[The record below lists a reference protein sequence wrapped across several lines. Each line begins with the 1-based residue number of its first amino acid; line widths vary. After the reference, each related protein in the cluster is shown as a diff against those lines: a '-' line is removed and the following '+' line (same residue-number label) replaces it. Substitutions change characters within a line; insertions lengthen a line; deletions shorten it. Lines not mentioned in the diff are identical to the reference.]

1 MSQDPPSPCA
11 QQTPAA
17 KPQGWQPGQK
27 KLRGFKRLARATKH
41 SIAGLAAGWHE
52 PAFRLESVLAVPLLA
67 AAFWIGQDWV
77 QVSLLA
83 GSVLAVLVVELLNT
97 GIESVVDRIGPQWHE
112 LSKRAKDLGSA
123 AVFLTML
130 GCLTVWLCALKSLL
144 W

>member
-1 MSQDPPSPCA
+1 MSHDPPRPPDE
-11 QQTPAA
+11 QTP
-17 KPQGWQPGQK
+17 PTPPEGWLPGQE
-27 KLRGFKRLARATKH
+27 KLRGFKRLGRATKH

-52 PAFRLESVLAVPLLA
+52 PAFRLECALAVPLLPA
-67 AAFWIGQDWV
+67 ALWIGQDWV

-83 GSVLAVLVVELLNT
+83 GSVLAVLIVELLNT
-97 GIESVVDRIGPQWHE
+97 GLESVVDRVGPQWHE

-130 GCLTVWLCALKSLL
+130 GCLAVWLAALGALL